1 MSITTAAKP
10 PPTLTRRPLLL
21 GLLGLPAGIGLPA
34 LVGLPV
40 LISACGSSLLPKP
53 AAAPARFTLD
63 DGSAA
68 PPVAAA
74 PPGAPVLIVAQPRA
88 VAGCDD
94 RHMVYFRSAGHLQIY
109 ADHEWLEPPAQ
120 MLAPLMVR
128 ALQASGAF
136 AAVLLA
142 PSTGAGVLR
151 LETELIRLQQDFS
164 VTPSRVRLTL
174 RAVLI
179 GSRNR
184 KVLGWR
190 EFDRDVP
197 APSEDGEGGVAAAR
211 QATRLVLGEL
221 VAYSVGLSANP
232 GWP

>member
-10 PPTLTRRPLLL
+10 PSTFTRRPLLF
-21 GLLGLPAGIGLPA
+21 GLLGLPAWIGLPA

-40 LISACGSSLLPKP
+40 MMSACGSSLLPKP

-68 PPVAAA
+68 PPAAA
-74 PPGAPVLIVAQPRA
+74 ATAGAPVLIVAQPRA